1 MGLPVADYFK
11 QWINLKKVLYLSP
24 SPRVLGFSCASDAIP
39 LAFFSHLCSLHL
51 VVLFS
56 FRSFLSSILLP
67 PPYLIWKV
75 VVISESGELLKG
87 PGCWVEFDT
96 ILLGVP

>member
-1 MGLPVADYFK
+1 MSLGSPVPQTPSLLLSFL
-11 QWINLKKVLYLSP
+11 ISVLSIL
-24 SPRVLGFSCASDAIP
+24 
-39 LAFFSHLCSLHL
+39 
-51 VVLFS
+51 LFS

-96 ILLGVP
+96 TLLGVP